1 MLADTYAEEM
11 EGDEAKEEGD
21 EEEEEEEDEDDFRGD
36 DGEDEDEEEEEELPA
51 VTNSMVPSSSTMLRG
66 ESSSSAEASDA
77 LPFFDDSFGD
87 SLDTGDAFSAEDTN
101 PCVRARRSQRSM
113 VARSTKPTPVSLSV
127 KKVSMT
133 FWRPRPARRQKR
145 KSGSTESRFDF
156 SQKLPVGK
164 SCSTRTKGVRRRYPS
179 SMTST
184 TREPWK
190 TSESWSRARAAAAH
204 THTHTRT

>member
-21 EEEEEEEDEDDFRGD
+21 EEEEEDEDDFRGD

-77 LPFFDDSFGD
+77 LPFFDDSFDD

-113 VARSTKPTPVSLSV
+113 VARSL
-127 KKVSMT
+127 
-133 FWRPRPARRQKR
+133 
-145 KSGSTESRFDF
+145 G
-156 SQKLPVGK
+156 
-164 SCSTRTKGVRRRYPS
+164 TRLT
-179 SMTST
+179 
-184 TREPWK
+184 
-190 TSESWSRARAAAAH
+190 SWSFVPSREWMMVAARHAGTVAGTSWQKFRSVLDLSKAMAPIA
-204 THTHTRT
+204 R